1 MGSLAGGGKWSEV
14 RGGGGQARGGGCAGR
29 LRPGWNKAGGA
40 PQALPVGAGALNR
53 GRFCEKY
60 LPAFRC
66 PKKMLTAQ
74 SRKTGQ

>member
-1 MGSLAGGGKWSEV
+1 M
-14 RGGGGQARGGGCAGR
+14 
-29 LRPGWNKAGGA
+29 
-40 PQALPVGAGALNR
+40 PVGAGALNR

-60 LPAFRC
+60 FPAFRC